1 MWVFMERVADMKLVL
16 GGSSSISRE
25 FDLEREPA
33 PTIMAEGIGGVCI
46 RGWQYWVEDTVKLI
60 RYNPAGQA
68 KEPEIYDLDSIPC
81 PTVLAGGIAGDN
93 LSHYHIIDGTGPMT
107 DETKENSKP
116 PYRVPLMSEIE
127 QLPWNGYSIVSTFS
141 GCGGSCLGF
150 RMAGYKTLWA
160 SEFIDTAREVYEL
173 NHPGVPVDS
182 RDIRDVTP
190 DDILAVT
197 GKARGE
203 IDVLEGS
210 PPCASFSTAGRREET
225 WGKVKTYSETKQRV
239 DDLFFEF
246 ARLLDGLQPKV
257 FVAENVSGLVKGK
270 AKGYFKMIL
279 AALKEC
285 GYVVEARLLDA
296 KWLGVPQSRQRII
309 FQGVRKDLGLRP
321 AWPVPLPYFYSVREA
336 LVDLLPSGNVIED
349 TGGEWGAGDVTDRPA
364 PTVRQGGVGHL
375 WVEDEIEQADISE
388 QVIGTEWSQLEQGQS
403 SEKYFNLARAHLDKP
418 SPVVTQTA
426 GYTGA
431 AGVTHPTERR
441 KFYIAELK
449 RICAFP
455 DDFQLTG
462 SYQQQWER
470 LGRAVPPLMMRAVA
484 LVIRDEVLGKL
495 EG

>member
-1 MWVFMERVADMKLVL
+1 M
-16 GGSSSISRE
+16 
-25 FDLEREPA
+25 
-33 PTIMAEGIGGVCI
+33 
-46 RGWQYWVEDTVKLI
+46 KLI

-93 LSHYHIIDGTGPMT
+93 LSHYHIIDGIGPMT

-375 WVEDEIEQADISE
+375 WVEGEKEAATPDSDTIVGMITRLAKPGQSGSD
-388 QVIGTEWSQLEQGQS
+388 VIGNSGS
-403 SEKYFNLARAHLDKP
+403 YFNIHRAPLDGV
-418 SPVVTQTA
+418 SQTVLQS
-426 GYTGA
+426 GGQGRNA
-431 AGVTHPTERR
+431 AVGILHPTERR